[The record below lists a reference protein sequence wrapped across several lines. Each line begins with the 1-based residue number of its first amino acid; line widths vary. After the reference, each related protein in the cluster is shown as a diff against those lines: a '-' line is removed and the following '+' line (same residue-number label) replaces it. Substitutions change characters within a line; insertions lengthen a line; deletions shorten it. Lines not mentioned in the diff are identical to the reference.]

1 MTIAALIM
9 TKNEAKRIEVTIA
22 SVVGKVD
29 GIILFDTGSEDD
41 TVIVAERAANDTPIH
56 VKHGQFIDFATS
68 RNEAL
73 EFAAEFG
80 YDLLVLLDANDE
92 MVGARPVIED
102 DNINKSWYV
111 EQKLKHGHDDVMS
124 FWNVRLIRSSCGL
137 RFKGSVHEY
146 LDRCEP
152 TERIHDF
159 YLFQDKTMD
168 GDDKT
173 EKRWIRDLGILTSE
187 YAELEKSGGDTS
199 RVLFYLAQTFQCL
212 GLLDEA
218 YHYYELRSK
227 RTTGFDEERFA
238 SRLRCGEIAMTKG
251 QTELACQWLLES
263 FRQLPRA
270 EPLVYLA
277 QIERHRRQF
286 DLAYAFAKL
295 ACNLSYPVNALLPV
309 DTKCYSYTRWH
320 VLGIVAYYSMAP
332 DRVSIGKHAC
342 EMAILAGCD
351 VITDSSNAKF
361 YL

>member
-137 RFKGSVHEY
+137 RFKGSVH
-146 LDRCEP
+146 
-152 TERIHDF
+152 
-159 YLFQDKTMD
+159 
-168 GDDKT
+168 
-173 EKRWIRDLGILTSE
+173 
-187 YAELEKSGGDTS
+187 
-199 RVLFYLAQTFQCL
+199 
-212 GLLDEA
+212 
-218 YHYYELRSK
+218 
-227 RTTGFDEERFA
+227 
-238 SRLRCGEIAMTKG
+238 
-251 QTELACQWLLES
+251 
-263 FRQLPRA
+263 
-270 EPLVYLA
+270 
-277 QIERHRRQF
+277 
-286 DLAYAFAKL
+286 
-295 ACNLSYPVNALLPV
+295 
-309 DTKCYSYTRWH
+309 
-320 VLGIVAYYSMAP
+320 
-332 DRVSIGKHAC
+332 
-342 EMAILAGCD
+342 
-351 VITDSSNAKF
+351 
-361 YL
+361 